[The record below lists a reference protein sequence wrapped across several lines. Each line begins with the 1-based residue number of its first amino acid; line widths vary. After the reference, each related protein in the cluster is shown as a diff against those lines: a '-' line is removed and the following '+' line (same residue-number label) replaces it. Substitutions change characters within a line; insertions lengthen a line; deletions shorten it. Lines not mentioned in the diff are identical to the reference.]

1 MNRFNTPEEAKAWA
15 KEAAREDYQ
24 RHKEFG
30 IDLNPYS
37 TVGARNDWQRGFDN
51 LGPRSYEDPR
61 IVEFHTMY
69 LRGRAMAELLEK
81 EKEKE
86 FR

>member
-1 MNRFNTPEEAKAWA
+1 MNPFWTPEEVKAWA

-37 TVGARNDWQRGFDN
+37 TVGARNDWQRGFDS

-61 IVEFHTMY
+61 IVNFDTMY
-69 LRGRAMAELLEK
+69 NRGRAMAELLEK
-81 EKEKE
+81 EKQGE
-86 FR
+86 